1 MLHADWLLSLKWCQK
16 SRCQVCPDM
25 FSACFLSLKA
35 SQQELPE
42 SPNLMKTEWKHC
54 KSPASGN
61 SEKGRVF
68 FVFCF
73 FFSGFGAI
81 MTLKKNTCGKNGW
94 VWASACWCCF
104 NPFAKPLM
112 CGELMRLT
120 GNMLAGQSHF
130 VEKDFVLWRSGSLVS
145 LSFSIA
151 DAGFVCVFVSFLL
164 MCHVAL
170 PPVVLLFSLPCD
182 CPDSFQLILISLR
195 CDRVLVF
202 PLFSQFVCL
211 VPGVSVCLLVFLDSC
226 LCSPSFC
233 FVFVYFSLALLG
245 FVY

>member
-1 MLHADWLLSLKWCQK
+1 
-16 SRCQVCPDM
+16 
-25 FSACFLSLKA
+25 
-35 SQQELPE
+35 
-42 SPNLMKTEWKHC
+42 
-54 KSPASGN
+54 
-61 SEKGRVF
+61 
-68 FVFCF
+68 
-73 FFSGFGAI
+73 

-94 VWASACWCCF
+94 VWASACRCCF